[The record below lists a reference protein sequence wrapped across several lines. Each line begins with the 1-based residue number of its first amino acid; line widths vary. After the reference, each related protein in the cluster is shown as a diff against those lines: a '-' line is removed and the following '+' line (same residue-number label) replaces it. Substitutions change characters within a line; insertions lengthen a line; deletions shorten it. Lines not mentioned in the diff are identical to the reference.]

1 MPAGWPHPRP
11 PGGHAVRFRP
21 VLIRVGDR
29 PGGGYLAYCARF
41 EAVYT
46 VSDAKGTSMAA
57 VNENQITSD
66 WAELGVYETNTSGG
80 VTVKLDDRGTVNL
93 WVAADAMRF
102 WRQSSCSGYV
112 DASPIIGPSSL
123 SSGWTND
130 SGHGFF
136 GAEKYSA
143 THGSA
148 VVDTA
153 AYTPHL
159 IPLDCYEVFAYVP
172 DAKSDNNAA
181 TYDIADQWY
190 GNFWPQV
197 NENSFTNQFTDLGM
211 FMARTDGSLPV
222 TLLDLGPAGQF
233 VAADALAYTLDT
245 NCKGIRESG
254 TGIGNVYQA
263 DQIGPGSPPADFS
276 TTNQW
281 YTQLGHGYTNHELWT
296 YDNGTTA
303 DSTATWTFHGS
314 ASTCYAV
321 SAFIPDNFAD
331 NPQAHYAVGSTLE
344 GFGFTFDQAT
354 ATGWSSFGAVTT
366 GSNGVITVT
375 LNDVGPAT
383 PVSYAAADAMQFAQG
398 GPRRG
403 CQVNG
408 VTRS

>member
-211 FMARTDGSLPV
+211 FMARTDGTLPV

-254 TGIGNVYQA
+254 TGIGNVYQS

-281 YTQLGHGYTNHELWT
+281 YTQLGHGYANHELWT
-296 YDNGTTA
+296 YDNGLTTA

-314 ASTCYAV
+314 ASTCYSV

-331 NPQAHYAVGSTLE
+331 NPQAHHAIGSTLE
-344 GFGFTFDQAT
+344 GFSFT
-354 ATGWSSFGAVTT
+354 
-366 GSNGVITVT
+366 
-375 LNDVGPAT
+375 L
-383 PVSYAAADAMQFAQG
+383 
-398 GPRRG
+398 
-403 CQVNG
+403 
-408 VTRS
+408 